1 MRRSLII
8 TLLGPDRTG
17 LVDAVAARIAAVG
30 ANWVESKLTRLA
42 GHFAG
47 VVRVDADPDAVDPL
61 RRSLDGLTD
70 EGLTVHIALAD
81 EPDPATPADP
91 ATALRVVF
99 VGHDRPGIV
108 RDIAHALAD
117 LGVNVDDLATSVTSA
132 PMTGEP
138 MFTAA
143 VLARRPPGIDPAALI
158 DRLEALAA
166 DCDLDLAVDPPDL
179 GPAADPDA
187 RLSHG
192 AHP

>member
-1 MRRSLII
+1 MRRSLIV
-8 TLLGPDRTG
+8 TVLGPDRTG
-17 LVDAVAARIAAVG
+17 LVDAVAARIAGVG

-47 VVRVDADPDAVDPL
+47 VVRVDAPPDAVDPL

-70 EGLTVHIALAD
+70 EGLTVQVALAE
-81 EPDPATPADP
+81 EPDAAPPADP

-117 LGVNVDDLATSVTSA
+117 LGVNVDDLATAVTSA

-143 VLARRPPGIDPAALI
+143 VVARRPAEVDPPTLI
-158 DRLEALAA
+158 DRLESLAA
-166 DCDLDLAVDPPDL
+166 DCDLDLAIDPPDFY
-179 GPAADPDA
+179 PDSSVRSDA
-187 RLSHG
+187 
-192 AHP
+192 